1 MATPNP
7 QEIQR
12 LLDKLEAAYRRLGE
26 TNPFQNFNVNQFRDA
41 TTAVRALEDG
51 LRGVEDRLDSVRENL
66 DYIQKSF
73 TDSLNEL
80 SRQNVY
86 LKIQKSSLSD
96 LNSLASKALSIR
108 RGESDISDKVLKKL
122 KEQTR
127 ENLNNLKLVKE
138 KGGLEG
144 EALDKLNEQ
153 IAAAQDLEDKLQ
165 DIENTHKEINKE
177 LGFMPKIAGGVDKA
191 FSKLGLP
198 DLGFSDAL
206 NDTLKAGQAAKG
218 LGQDFNAVGEF
229 TKRAGENLKGMLS
242 KANLIQF
249 AITQLVDAL
258 IKTDKNTGELAKNMG
273 VSYDESLKMASSMS
287 DIANLSGETY
297 VTTENLIKAQIS
309 LSKAFGTN
317 AQLSGELLKDYAQIT
332 EQAGYS
338 AEAATSL
345 GKITQATGGDLSK
358 NTASILGAATAFNAT
373 NKLALNEKEIVEE
386 VAKTG
391 AATVLTFNKSTKAL
405 ADNVLQAKKFGLNL
419 EQASKIADGLLNFQS
434 SIESELEA
442 ELLTGKQ
449 LNFEQ
454 ARFLAL
460 QGKTGEAAA
469 EVAKQIGTSADF
481 ADMGVLA
488 QEALA
493 KSMNMTRDELAQ
505 SILDREVLAKLGEK
519 EGSAQDA
526 YNKLKKQGL
535 SDDAIAAKLGDE
547 KLATQLKS
555 QSIQDRFNAS
565 IAKMQELFVS
575 VAEPILAIVSPLM
588 DLVMVVLP
596 LINTLLQPIKTT
608 FDGISK
614 IISGDLENLSFWEA
628 TLGGIAVVLGGILG
642 LNRAISVIE
651 ARVTLAKE
659 LQLGLGAQILTGLG
673 LQNMA
678 LNYQIAREE
687 GMNVLRAIGATL
699 EQTKLGAII
708 AQGAG
713 IIKNI
718 GQLVIENAARFAGA
732 IAAITTASAATLGI
746 GIAAVV
752 AGIAAGA
759 IALKSAQK
767 ADDLVSP
774 GYGKRILTAPEG
786 SYALNDK
793 DTVIAGTNLGGGGG
807 TQAPTSSP
815 SIDLSPLLAKMDQMN
830 NILNQLL
837 AKEGTVT
844 LDGNKVGTALTMGSY
859 KLQ

>member
-1 MATPNP
+1 MATPTP

-12 LLDKLEAAYRRLGE
+12 LLDKLDAAYKRLGE
-26 TNPFQNFNVNQFRDA
+26 EDNPFKNFNVNQFKDA
-41 TTAVRALEDG
+41 ATAARALEDA
-51 LRGVEDRLDSVRENL
+51 LRGVEDRLDSVRGDL
-66 DYIQKSF
+66 DWINKSL

-80 SRQNVY
+80 SKQDVY
-86 LKIQKSSLSD
+86 LKMQKSSLSD
-96 LNSLASKALSIR
+96 ISNIARQALAIR
-108 RGESDISDKVLKKL
+108 RGESDLNDKILKKL

-127 ENLNNLKLVKE
+127 ENIRNL
-138 KGGLEG
+138 
-144 EALDKLNEQ
+144 
-153 IAAAQDLEDKLQ
+153 
-165 DIENTHKEINKE
+165 ENVRDAYIKQGKSTEEINKQIASSKDLE
-177 LGFMPKIAGGVDKA
+177 KNLNDIEDTYENINSKLGFMPKIAGGIDKA
-191 FSKLGLP
+191 LSKLGLP

-206 NDTLKAGQAAKG
+206 NDTLKAGQAAEG
-218 LGQDFNAVGEF
+218 LGQKFNVVEEF

-273 VSYDESLKMASSMS
+273 VSYDESL
-287 DIANLSGETY
+287 
-297 VTTENLIKAQIS
+297 ENLIKAQTS

-317 AQLSGELLKDYAQIT
+317 VLLSGELLKDYAQIT

-358 NTASILGAATAFNAT
+358 NTASILGTAAAFNAT

-391 AATVLTFNKSTKAL
+391 AATVLTFNKNTKAL

-419 EQASKIADGLLNFQS
+419 EQASQISEGLLNFQS

-469 EVAKQIGTSADF
+469 EVAKQVGSSADF

-493 KSMNMTRDELAQ
+493 KSVGLSRDDLAQ

-519 EGSAQDA
+519 EGTAQEA
-526 YNKLKKQGL
+526 YNNLKKQGL

-588 DLVMVVLP
+588 DLVMIVLP
-596 LINTLLQPIKTT
+596 LINKLLQPIKTT

-628 TLGGIAVVLGGILG
+628 ALGGIAVVLGGILG

-678 LNYQIAREE
+678 LNYQIAREQ
-687 GMNVLRAIGATL
+687 GMNVLRAIGVTL

-708 AQGAG
+708 AQGVG
-713 IIKNI
+713 IVKNI
-718 GQLVIENAARFAGA
+718 GKLIIENAARFAGA

-746 GIAAVV
+746 GIAAIV

-759 IALKSAQK
+759 MALKSAQK
-767 ADDLVSP
+767 ADDMVSEG
-774 GYGKRILTAPEG
+774 GYGKRTLLAPEG
-786 SYALNDK
+786 AIKLNDK

-807 TQAPTSSP
+807 TQASTSSP

-830 NILNQLL
+830 TILNQLL

-859 KLQ
+859 KIQ

>member
-12 LLDKLEAAYRRLGE
+12 LLDRLEAAYRRLGE
-26 TNPFQNFNVNQFRDA
+26 TNPFQNFDVNQFRDA
-41 TTAVRALEDG
+41 TAAVRALEDG
-51 LRGVEDRLDSVRENL
+51 LRGVEDRLDGVRENL

-73 TDSLNEL
+73 IDSLNEL

-127 ENLNNLKLVKE
+127 ENLNNLKLIKE

-229 TKRAGENLKGMLS
+229 TKKIGGNLQGMLS

-249 AITQLVDAL
+249 AITELIDAL
-258 IKTDKNTGELAKNMG
+258 IKTDNSTGELAKSMG
-273 VSYDESLKMASSMS
+273 VSYEESLNMASSMS
-287 DIANLSGETY
+287 DIALLSGETY
-297 VTTENLIKAQIS
+297 VTTENLIKAQMS

-391 AATVLTFNKSTKAL
+391 AATVLTFNKNTKAL
-405 ADNVLQAKKFGLNL
+405 ADNVLPAKKFGLRL
-419 EQASKIADGLLNFQS
+419 EQASKISEGLLNFQS
-434 SIESELEA
+434 SIESEIEA

-460 QGKTGEAAA
+460 QGETGAAAA
-469 EVAKQIGTSADF
+469 EVAKQIGGSAEF
-481 ADMGVLA
+481 GKMNVIQ

-493 KSMNMTRDELAQ
+493 KSVGLSRDELAQ

-519 EGSAQDA
+519 EGTAQEA

-547 KLATQLKS
+547 KLAAQLKS
-555 QSIQDRFNAS
+555 QSTQERFNATV
-565 IAKMQELFVS
+565 AKLQDVFVS
-575 VAEPILAIVSPLM
+575 VAEPILEIISPFM
-588 DLVMVVLP
+588 DLVTTILP
-596 LINTLLQPIKTT
+596 LTSILLFPILNGLKTI
-608 FDGISK
+608 GN
-614 IISGDLENLSFWEA
+614 IISAYIKLPLENIQDLFK
-628 TLGGIAVVLGGILG
+628 GITDIIKGDFESGFKSIGKA
-642 LNRAISVIE
+642 
-651 ARVTLAKE
+651 
-659 LQLGLGAQILTGLG
+659 
-673 LQNMA
+673 
-678 LNYQIAREE
+678 
-687 GMNVLRAIGATL
+687 AIGALLAPFEVLSIFLTETINGFINML
-699 EQTKLGAII
+699 NKIPGVDISPISFSLKGAVTSAVGLNDGMIDPKGGLVVSGEKGTYKL
-708 AQGAG
+708 
-713 IIKNI
+713 N
-718 GQLVIENAARFAGA
+718 END
-732 IAAITTASAATLGI
+732 S
-746 GIAAVV
+746 VV
-752 AGIAAGA
+752 AGTELGR
-759 IALKSAQK
+759 K
-767 ADDLVSP
+767 
-774 GYGKRILTAPEG
+774 G
-786 SYALNDK
+786 SLS
-793 DTVIAGTNLGGGGG
+793 
-807 TQAPTSSP
+807 PTSSP
-815 SIDLSPLLAKMDQMN
+815 SMDLSPLLAKMDQMN
-830 NILNQLL
+830 TILNQLL

-844 LDGNKVGTALTMGSY
+844 LDGNKVGTALTVGSY
-859 KLQ
+859 KMQ

>member
-26 TNPFQNFNVNQFRDA
+26 TNPFQNFDVNQFRDA

-51 LRGVEDRLDSVRENL
+51 LRGVEDRLDSVRGDL
-66 DYIQKSF
+66 DYINKSL

-80 SRQNVY
+80 SKQDVY
-86 LKIQKSSLSD
+86 LKMQKSSLSD
-96 LNSLASKALSIR
+96 ISNIARQALAIR
-108 RGESDISDKVLKKL
+108 RGESDLNDKILKKL

-127 ENLNNLKLVKE
+127 ENIRNLENVRDAYIKQGKSTEEIDKQITSAKDLEKNLK
-138 KGGLEG
+138 
-144 EALDKLNEQ
+144 
-153 IAAAQDLEDKLQ
+153 
-165 DIENTHKEINKE
+165 DIEDTYENINSK
-177 LGFMPKIAGGVDKA
+177 LGFMPKIAGGIDKA
-191 FSKLGLP
+191 LSKLGLP
-198 DLGFSDAL
+198 DFGFSEAL
-206 NDTLKAGQAAKG
+206 NDTLKAGQAAEG
-218 LGQDFNAVGEF
+218 LGQEFNVVGEF

-273 VSYDESLKMASSMS
+273 VSYEESLNMASSMS
-287 DIANLSGETY
+287 TIANLSGETY
-297 VTTENLIKAQIS
+297 VTTENLVKAQMS

-317 AQLSGELLKDYAQIT
+317 TLLSGELLKDYAQIT

-419 EQASKIADGLLNFQS
+419 EQASKISEGLLNFQS
-434 SIESELEA
+434 SIESEIEA

-460 QGKTGEAAA
+460 QGETGAAAA
-469 EVAKQIGTSADF
+469 EVAKQIGGSAEF
-481 ADMGVLA
+481 GKMNVIQ

-493 KSMNMTRDELAQ
+493 KSVGLSRDELAQ
-505 SILDREVLAKLGEK
+505 SILDREVLSKLGEK

-547 KLATQLKS
+547 KLAAQLKS
-555 QSIQDRFNAS
+555 QSVQERFNATV
-565 IAKMQELFVS
+565 AKLQDIFVS
-575 VAEPILAIVSPLM
+575 VAEPILGIVSPLM
-588 DLVMVVLP
+588 DLVSTVLP
-596 LINTLLQPIKTT
+596 AINFLLSPLIEGFSIIGGAVASFVNGLKEGNPLALTLA
-608 FDGISK
+608 GILATISAK
-614 IISGDLENLSFWEA
+614 SIISAVTSIFA
-628 TLGGIAVVLGGILG
+628 TLAQIPFGVGLPLAGIAVAGM
-642 LNRAISVIE
+642 ISLIS
-651 ARVTLAKE
+651 K
-659 LQLGLGAQILTGLG
+659 
-673 LQNMA
+673 
-678 LNYQIAREE
+678 
-687 GMNVLRAIGATL
+687 
-699 EQTKLGAII
+699 TKTMKD
-708 AQGAG
+708 G
-713 IIKNI
+713 IIDPKK
-718 GQLVIENAARFAGA
+718 GPVVSGEFGTVQLN
-732 IAAITTASAATLGI
+732 
-746 GIAAVV
+746 
-752 AGIAAGA
+752 
-759 IALKSAQK
+759 
-767 ADDLVSP
+767 P
-774 GYGKRILTAPEG
+774 
-786 SYALNDK
+786 K
-793 DTVIAGTNLGGGGG
+793 DSIVAGTNLGGAGR

-815 SIDLSPLLAKMDQMN
+815 SMDLSPLLAKMDQMN
-830 NILNQLL
+830 TILNQLL

-844 LDGNKVGTALTMGSY
+844 LDGNKVGTALTVGSY
-859 KLQ
+859 KMQ